1 MNHVFNL
8 LRENVMERTGDCICN
23 EEERYVRFGIEGK
36 RFSTEA
42 TIAIA
47 HGLIA
52 MFIVFPFR
60 IPKKRLRAI
69 AEYLMRING
78 EIMIGS
84 FHVNFKE
91 EKVSFY
97 IAVPIEEENITKK
110 QIADII
116 QTMLDQSMRPVNWM
130 SDSFMCVAFKNMS
143 PSMAVQMMNQI
154 ETKPMAMIE
163 SKLTDIE
170 SIHQN

>member
-8 LRENVMERTGDCICN
+8 LRENIIDRTMDCISN

-47 HGLIA
+47 HDLIA
-52 MFIVFPFR
+52 MFVVFPFK

-78 EIMIGS
+78 EITIGS

-97 IAVPIEEENITKK
+97 IAVPIEEENITQK
-110 QIADII
+110 QMADVV
-116 QTMLDQSMRPVNWM
+116 QMMLDQSMMPVNRM
-130 SDSFMCVAFKNMS
+130 SESFISVAFKNMS
-143 PSMAVQMMNQI
+143 PSMAVQMMNKV
-154 ETKPMAMIE
+154 ETKPLAMIE
-163 SKLTDIE
+163 LKLIDIE